1 MGVKAESLILQ
12 ISAEPDRGDQEKK
25 IAEDG
30 LIPIALFADGP
41 ENAYLLGARASDLDA
56 AFEASR
62 ERADG
67 LGAERLALRMRTFEA
82 LAYAIET
89 DMKYLA
95 DPADFPNDAV
105 LMFVEAL
112 YQYGLDEAAQL
123 GPCAVRYTRTN
134 LDEPDFEMAPDEN
147 APPATPPDTPP
158 GTDCA

>member
-12 ISAEPDRGDQEKK
+12 ISAEIDRSEQERKL
-25 IAEDG
+25 AADG

-41 ENAYLLGARASDLDA
+41 ENAYLLGARAPDLDA
-56 AFEASR
+56 AFEGAR
-62 ERADG
+62 ERAEG

-105 LMFVEAL
+105 MMFVEAL
-112 YQYGLDEAAQL
+112 YQYGLDEAAQV

-134 LDEPDFEMAPDEN
+134 LDEPDFEMAPDNDAREP
-147 APPATPPDTPP
+147 PPATDY
-158 GTDCA
+158 A